1 MAGKFEFRVHL
12 THILTCCLLLS
23 GAPAAMAYRF
33 PFFTMG
39 FQNPHPPESESSL
52 VRVHVVTKFRDAKD
66 SVEINGK
73 QIAGNSPLIIISF
86 SAAGIVLNPQGHVLA
101 FLGDYHRLDIRNDSL
116 IEVSRQGQT
125 WRGKLVG
132 IDQTNGAAVI
142 RIVGGTLKITP
153 TCSECK
159 VKDGA
164 TVMTPLSVG
173 TSQFRQAQIVS
184 VGADLEAPDPND
196 FIITVDHP
204 FPDAGQ
210 PILTSDHRVLGF
222 IASQDPMGLRNVVY
236 PISELLASAEKII
249 RKGGSIDTGWLGLF
263 VDSNPAAG
271 PGVFV
276 QDVVLGSPAQIA
288 GLIPGDRLLKYNGKR
303 IVDSNQY
310 IRFVERSAVG
320 SKANLEIVRKGNPM
334 TVTALIGTRR
344 PQPSLDR
351 LSFNLPEAFG
361 FPVSAV
367 IQEPAPRNQKLLI
380 GVDTLLLDM
389 ELAQALQIPL
399 QKGVVVIGVQP
410 KSPAELSGVLLGDV
424 IESIDGQ
431 PIADA
436 LSFTTFMQTH
446 NWGSRVFL
454 QVNRKGVSLTIPVQL
469 SNR

>member
-1 MAGKFEFRVHL
+1 MAGKSKFRSVHL
-12 THILTCCLLLS
+12 TRILTCCLLLS

-66 SVEINGK
+66 TVEINGK
-73 QIAGNSPLIIISF
+73 QIADYSLIISF
-86 SAAGIVLNPQGHVLA
+86 SATGIVLDPQGHVLA

-116 IEVSRQGQT
+116 IEVSRQGQK

-142 RIVGGTLKITP
+142 RIVGGTLKKTP
-153 TCSECK
+153 TCGECK

-164 TVMTPLSVG
+164 TVMTPLSVE

-184 VGADLEAPDPND
+184 IGADLETPEPDD

-222 IASQDPMGLRNVVY
+222 IVSQDTMGMRNVVY

-249 RKGGSIDTGWLGLF
+249 RKGGSIYTGWLGLF
-263 VDSNPAAG
+263 VDSNAAEG
-271 PGVFV
+271 PGVSV
-276 QDVVLGSPAQIA
+276 LDVEPDSPAQIA

-310 IRFVERSAVG
+310 IQFVEKSTVG
-320 SKANLEIVRKGNPM
+320 SKANLEIVRQGNPI
-334 TVTALIGTRR
+334 TITALIGTRQL
-344 PQPSLDR
+344 QPNRNR
-351 LSFNLPEAFG
+351 LSFNLLEAFG
-361 FPVSAV
+361 FPGSAV
-367 IQEPAPRNQKLLI
+367 IQDSAPRNQKLLI
-380 GVDTLLLDM
+380 GVDTLLLDA
-389 ELAQALQIPL
+389 ELAQALKIPI
-399 QKGVVVIGVQP
+399 QKGVVVIGVQQ

-446 NWGSRVFL
+446 NWGPRVFL
-454 QVNRKGVSLTIPVQL
+454 QVNRKGSEITIPVQL